1 MNAESNLVQAYHE
14 WHRLADAE
22 TKAIQTRNWDFFAD
36 CQLATKDFLPLIER
50 LTLAARAEWASSGC
64 DLAEKEQQLHVF
76 VHQLIETKQQNQTL
90 LQRAK
95 AAALE
100 RLLQLGT
107 AGRNLKRLQRSYGG
121 LTAAT

>member
-1 MNAESNLVQAYHE
+1 MNAEDQLRQAYRE

-22 TKAIQTRNWDFFAD
+22 TKAIQTRNWDFLAD
-36 CQLATKDFLPLIER
+36 CQLATKDFLPLVGR
-50 LTLAARAEWASSGC
+50 LTRAARAEWAGAGC
-64 DLAEKEQQLHVF
+64 DLAEKERQMHVF

-95 AAALE
+95 AGALE
-100 RLLQLGT
+100 RLIQLGT

-121 LTAAT
+121 LNTA